1 MPVLQPL
8 IDLAQLCY
16 LHGVAHAV
24 ISPGSRSAALTLAFA
39 RNPNIEC
46 QVVMD
51 ERAAGFIALG
61 MAQQLKK
68 PVVLICTSGSA
79 AYNYA
84 PAVAEAFFQHIP
96 LLVLTADRPKEW
108 IHQNDGQ
115 TIFQT
120 EIYGKH
126 VKGFWELPADY
137 SNPDVLWYINR
148 SVNEA
153 LLSAQEFPYGPVHI
167 NVPIREPFY
176 PGKDDIFQPTEN
188 IRVIRRTK
196 TSATIDEETWR
207 KIRVEWEGSKRIL
220 IAVGQQES
228 SEVISGYLR
237 KLTEEFQI
245 PILGDIIS
253 NLGNGEYFISKQ
265 DLFLSEKCYDKLR
278 PDLLITIGESF
289 ISKNLKTFLRKNPPE
304 IHWHVSE
311 NAHIVDTF
319 QTLTEQLN
327 VSPNYFFSKL
337 FGTGTNGS
345 FGEQPALEKDDS
357 YFSDWLREEQVTTQ
371 LLDHF
376 LADLTLLNDMTAI
389 RSVLKNLTKGSLLHL
404 ANSMTVRYVNL
415 LGVDK
420 EGVEIFCNRG
430 TSGIDG
436 CVSTA
441 IGAALITERPV
452 YLIVGDVAFFY
463 DRNGLLIDGLPVNL
477 KIILINNAGGTI
489 FRMIEGPASQPEL
502 PKYFETTHQFN
513 ARRTADDSE
522 ITYFLVQYSPSP
534 NSESLSN
541 AWKNFSDTK
550 TTALLEIQTDPEY
563 DATVFR
569 DLKKFITERK

>member
-8 IDLAQLCY
+8 IDLAQLCH
-16 LHGVAHAV
+16 LHGVTHAV

-84 PAVAEAFFQHIP
+84 PAVAEAFFQQVP

-120 EIYGKH
+120 QIYGKH
-126 VKGFWELPADY
+126 AKGFWELPADY
-137 SNPDVLWYINR
+137 AHPDALWYINR

-176 PGKDDIFQPTEN
+176 PVKNEIFQPSEN

-245 PILGDIIS
+245 PILGDVIS

-278 PDLLITIGESF
+278 PDLLITLGKSF
-289 ISKNLKTFLRKNPPE
+289 ISKNLKNFLRKNPAK
-304 IHWHVSE
+304 IHWHISE
-311 NAHIVDTF
+311 NLHVIDTF
-319 QTLTEQLN
+319 HSLTDQLN
-327 VSPNYFFSKL
+327 VSSEYFFSKL
-337 FGTGTNGS
+337 FENEIFES
-345 FGEQPALEKDDS
+345 FNKKDNLEK
-357 YFSDWLREEQVTTQ
+357 YKPYIAEWLQEERKSKQ
-371 LLDHF
+371 LLDYF
-376 LADLTLLNDMTAI
+376 LTDLTTLNDITAV
-389 RSVLKNLTKGSLLHL
+389 SFVLKNLPEGSLLHL

-415 LGVDK
+415 LGIDIQ
-420 EGVEIFCNRG
+420 GVEVFCNRG

-441 IGAALITERPV
+441 IGAALITKRPV

-463 DRNGLLIDGLPVNL
+463 DRNGLLIDDLPANL

-489 FRMIEGPASQPEL
+489 FRMIDGPASQPEL

-513 ARRTADDSE
+513 AQRTADDSN
-522 ITYFLVQYSPSP
+522 IAYFLVQDA
-534 NSESLSN
+534 SESSLEALN
-541 AWKNFSDTK
+541 DAWRNFVETK
-550 TTALLEIQTDPEY
+550 ITALLEIQTKPEY
-563 DATVFR
+563 DAAVFR
-569 DLKKFITERK
+569 DLKQFIKKSN